1 MQLCSNFKATRLAGI
16 GVIARDWWGWS
27 CWCVVHVHSPVS
39 FCCWYGSLGLPK
51 SSPICCFGLQGVIF
65 GGDLTLVISALNQGD
80 AEFASYGNI
89 TEDIRC
95 KAANFQS
102 FDFNHVSRSC
112 NCVADAL
119 AKKSS
124 KQAGASRVA
133 ARATCRHCSFTVI
146 WRSLSLF

>member
-1 MQLCSNFKATRLAGI
+1 MLGI
-16 GVIARDWWGWS
+16 GGGEAVGALSMFIPPSHSVADMEALACQRAVQF
-27 CWCVVHVHSPVS
+27 VVD
-39 FCCWYGSLGLPK
+39 
-51 SSPICCFGLQGVIF
+51 IGLQRVIF
-65 GGDLTLVISALNQGD
+65 GGDLTMVISALNQGD

-146 WRSLSLF
+146 